1 MTKVGFVVLVLLAL
15 AALAVGVLGLSH
27 LHDHQSATPAPVAS
41 PTPGNGVSDVIQAF
55 DGGVLFGL
63 RNESDEPFHT
73 LGWLEVASGE
83 VRTWAFRGGAHPTG
97 EGRVLLERHSGD
109 AGVEL
114 WLPNGAR
121 HVAPTPECNPDVA
134 AAAPQSDGTVVPCP
148 PGLLRV
154 LDGGAL
160 VLDAEESLS
169 PENLVAW
176 QGNALFTAIDGDGVE
191 ATFWLGTDVSAPVKV
206 VDTPVTLWRLEG
218 GVAMVHDETEAMTID
233 LRTGVVTNAVRVG
246 GDAPFAAGTT
256 LTVVPIEERGL
267 LGCEYRRW
275 TPALV
280 SKRVVVAPC
289 LDPSTGL
296 TPVTPALT
304 LFHLESG
311 EAGSTL
317 VHDDGRT
324 HGLSKERL
332 EHVACSATTCLGV
345 SLGGA
350 PVAVDLKA
358 FAEQPMPPE
367 LEAFDATGVHVTG
380 STFVLHREHCADVML
395 WTPGSTPRLVSLD
408 GSAGCPVG
416 AVAPVANDVGP

>member
-1 MTKVGFVVLVLLAL
+1 MTKVSFVVLVLLAL

-41 PTPGNGVSDVIQAF
+41 PTPGNGVSELIQTF

-73 LGWLEVASGE
+73 LGWLDVKTGDLRAWPFGGTAS
-83 VRTWAFRGGAHPTG
+83 ATG
-97 EGRVLLERHSGD
+97 EGRAVLARHGAD
-109 AGVEL
+109 AGLEL
-114 WLPNGAR
+114 WLANGERLTAS
-121 HVAPTPECNPDVA
+121 TPDCSLDVGA
-134 AAAPQSDGTVVPCP
+134 SHLRSDGTVLACP

-154 LDGGAL
+154 LDGGSL
-160 VLDAEESLS
+160 VLDQEEDLS
-169 PENLVAW
+169 PQNLIAW
-176 QGNALFTAIDGDGVE
+176 QGNALFTALDSDGVE
-191 ATFWLGTDVSAPVKV
+191 STFWLGKDVSTPVKV
-206 VDTPVTLWRLEG
+206 AGPVTLWSVEG
-218 GVAMVHDETEAMTID
+218 GVAMAHDDTDVMTID
-233 LRTGVVTNAVRVG
+233 LRTGVMSHALRVS
-246 GDAPFAAGTT
+246 GDGPFVEGTT
-256 LTVVPIEERGL
+256 LTVQPIEERGL

-275 TPALV
+275 TRDLK

-296 TPVTPALT
+296 TPLTAALT

-317 VHDDGRT
+317 VHDDGRAF
-324 HGLSKERL
+324 GLSKERL
-332 EHVACSATTCLGV
+332 EHVACSASTCLGV

-380 STFVLHREHCADVML
+380 STFVLHREHCTDVMV

-416 AVAPVANDVGP
+416 APAPVANDVGP